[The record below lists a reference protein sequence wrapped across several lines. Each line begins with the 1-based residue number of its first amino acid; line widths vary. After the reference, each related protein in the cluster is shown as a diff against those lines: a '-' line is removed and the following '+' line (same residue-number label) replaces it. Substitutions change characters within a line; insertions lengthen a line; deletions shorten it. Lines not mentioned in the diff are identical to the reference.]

1 MDPCREFPVDVSC
14 ACTSGSAVRELR
26 CTGSRCV
33 KGSVSLTDVCVAC
46 RKTGAGQDPPAG
58 GVQFGDAAYS
68 CVCALGCSYQ
78 KSINALRCANG
89 GNFVGPSGDSIFPK
103 GLAQSQGVKGIIADS
118 GKAKECACI
127 CGKGNQWIGT
137 DGRAG

>member
-1 MDPCREFPVDVSC
+1 MQTYVFFSC
-14 ACTSGSAVRELR
+14 VLQDLLCVGELR
-26 CTGSRCV
+26 CTGSRRV
-33 KGSVSLTDVCVAC
+33 KGSVALMDVCVAC
-46 RKTGAGQDPPAG
+46 RKTDAGQDPPAG

-89 GNFVGPSGDSIFPK
+89 GKFVGPSGDSIFPK
-103 GLAQSQGVKGIIADS
+103 GLKQSEGVKGIIADS
-118 GKAKECACI
+118 GKKKQCACI
-127 CGKGNQWIGT
+127 CGKGNQWIST

>member
-14 ACTSGSAVRELR
+14 ACTSGSAVRGELR
-26 CTGSRCV
+26 CTGSRRV
-33 KGSVSLTDVCVAC
+33 KASVALTDVCVAC

-58 GVQFGDAAYS
+58 DVLFGDAAYS

-89 GNFVGPSGDSIFPK
+89 GNFVGPSADSIFPK
-103 GLAQSQGVKGIIADS
+103 GLAQSQGVKGIIADN

-127 CGKGNQWIGT
+127 CGKGNQWY
-137 DGRAG
+137 